1 MVEKS
6 AARRAVSVI
15 NDRMSKNQKDDSL
28 ATMQALSSIM
38 RDVTFTDVMQ
48 YLLEEDR
55 KRRERGS
62 LLYNPETDEDADFN
76 YKCLMTS
83 QRSPDEAHTD
93 RIMWLVAFIAFSLW
107 VFNA

>member
-1 MVEKS
+1 MEKS

-15 NDRMSKNQKDDSL
+15 NDRMSKNQKDDTD
-28 ATMQALSSIM
+28 ATIQALSSIM
-38 RDVTFTDVMQ
+38 SGVTFADVMQ

-62 LLYNPETDEDADFN
+62 LFYNPETDEEADFN
-76 YKCLMTS
+76 NKCLMDAK
-83 QRSPDEAHTD
+83 RSPDEAHTD
-93 RIMWLVAFIAFSLW
+93 RLMWLALFIGFSLW